1 MFKQSSVIRALWSL
15 LYMLAVLGLSACST
29 SKSSVRELAERTE
42 TLSAQGVKLA
52 FLVDRLQTSS
62 QEGGGLYTLHS
73 SRQAVKFLAGRLGR
87 FYGFEVVEPGQ
98 AEFILELK
106 QTVPD
111 GGACSEGVEAAEV
124 SASYTLS
131 LLTLGAFPAT
141 KFFCLLVVADLY
153 EVRDGERIEMGEFF
167 SNEGVVEAY
176 GSINALKSY
185 QLSVDAQNEVK
196 GLETSL
202 GALMSE
208 VIQEGA
214 FDR

>member
-1 MFKQSSVIRALWSL
+1 MLKLPPVFRFVSCL
-15 LYMLAVLGLSACST
+15 LAMLAVLSLSACST

-42 TLSAQGVKLA
+42 TSSAEGVKLA
-52 FLVDRLQTSS
+52 FLVDGLQTSS

-73 SRQAVKFLAGRLGR
+73 SRQAVNVLAERLGR
-87 FYGFEVVEPGQ
+87 FYGFEVVEPEQ

-124 SASYTLS
+124 NASYTLS

-185 QLSVDAQNEVK
+185 QLSVEAQDEVK

-202 GALMSE
+202 GALISE